1 MKPGDAPLSQR
12 IFLAAGS
19 TAGWALIWGLGT
31 LIRYRVEGWEHFA
44 RLNRRGTPFIFSFWH
59 NQIFCATH
67 FWRFREIGVITS
79 QHADGEYMARI
90 IRRFGY
96 HPARGS
102 SRRGSTRALLQL
114 KRHLAGGR
122 PVGFAADG
130 PVGPAY
136 RVKPGPLWLSMKT
149 GFPILPFHI
158 QPRRFWAGSGWDG
171 FRIPKPFS
179 QALVKIGRPLLVPG
193 GQSASDWLPRYQE
206 TMDALREYCE
216 SYPWNRERRLEGSH

>member
-1 MKPGDAPLSQR
+1 MNADDAPLSQR
-12 IFLAAGS
+12 ICLAAGS
-19 TAGWALIWGLGT
+19 TAGWALIWSLGT
-31 LIRYRVEGWEHFA
+31 LLRYRVEGWEHFA

-96 HPARGS
+96 FPARGS

-130 PVGPAY
+130 PVGPVY
-136 RVKPGPLWLSMKT
+136 KVKPGPLWLSMKT
-149 GFPILPFHI
+149 RIPILPFHI

-179 QALVKIGRPLLVPG
+179 PALVKIGQPFLVPS
-193 GQSASDWLPRYQE
+193 GQSAKDWLPRYQE
-206 TMDALREYCE
+206 TMDALKEYCE
-216 SYPWNRERRLEGSH
+216 SYPWNRERRLEG

>member
-1 MKPGDAPLSQR
+1 MHAEETPLSTR
-12 IFLAAGS
+12 VLLAAGS

-31 LIRYRVEGWEHFA
+31 LLRYRIEGWEHFA
-44 RLNRRGTPFIFSFWH
+44 RLSRSSTPVIFSFWH

-96 HPARGS
+96 IPARGS
-102 SRRGSTRALLQL
+102 SRRGSTQALLQL
-114 KRHLAGGR
+114 KRHLAAGR

-130 PVGPAY
+130 PVGPVY
-136 RVKPGPLWLSMKT
+136 KVKAGPLWLSMKT
-149 GFPILPFHI
+149 GIPILPFHI

-171 FRIPKPFS
+171 FRVPKPFS
-179 QALVKIGRPLLVPG
+179 PALVKIGEPLLVPPA
-193 GQSASDWLPRYQE
+193 QSVADWLPTYQE
-206 TMDALREYCE
+206 RMDRLKEYCE
-216 SYPWNRERRLEGSH
+216 SYPWTRKRMPEG

>member
-1 MKPGDAPLSQR
+1 MKVEEASLSLR
-12 IFLAAGS
+12 FRLAAGS
-19 TAGWALIWGLGT
+19 TAGWALIWSIGT
-31 LIRYRVEGWEHFA
+31 LLRYRVEGWEHFT
-44 RLNRRGTPFIFSFWH
+44 RLSRGGVPFIFSFWH

-96 HPARGS
+96 VPARGS
-102 SRRGSTRALLQL
+102 SRRGSTQALLQL
-114 KRHLAGGR
+114 KRHLADGR

-130 PVGPAY
+130 PVGPRY
-136 RVKPGPLWLSMKT
+136 KVKAGPLWLSMKT
-149 GFPILPFHI
+149 GVPILPFHI

-179 QALVKIGRPLLVPG
+179 QALVKIGEPLTVPPA
-193 GQSASDWLPRYQE
+193 QSATAWLPTYQE
-206 TMDALREYCE
+206 RMDALREYCE
-216 SYPWNRERRLEGSH
+216 SYPWTRKKRPEG